1 MKIFAAGATGAVGR
15 ILLPKLIHA
24 GHEVIGITQSESKK
38 AIIEN
43 MGAKALIADVF
54 DRESIR
60 SALDESQPEVVIH
73 QLTSLSN
80 RNFSDNTRIRK
91 EGTQNLVDA
100 AISVGIKRIIAQ
112 SISWAYEPGERPA
125 SEDEPLHV
133 VAEEPRKS
141 TIDGIL
147 ALENE
152 VSKIPQH
159 VILRYGMFYGPGTW
173 YERNGFMAKLIHQRQ
188 VPATE
193 GVTSFLHVEDA
204 AEAALLA
211 LQWPSGP
218 VNIVDDEPAR
228 GTDWLPV
235 FAQALGAP
243 TPETTSNSNAW
254 ERGASNRKARQEYGW
269 KPLYPTWRTG
279 FSASLADENNSMLDQ

>member
-1 MKIFAAGATGAVGR
+1 MRIFVAGATGAVGR
-15 ILLPKLIHA
+15 FLLPKLIRA

-38 AIIEN
+38 SIIEKT
-43 MGAKALIADVF
+43 GAKALVTDVF
-54 DRESIR
+54 DREAIQ
-60 SALDESQPEVVIH
+60 SALGESQPEVVIH
-73 QLTSLSN
+73 QLTSLSS

-100 AISVGIKRIIAQ
+100 ALSAGVKRIIAQ
-112 SISWAYEPGERPA
+112 SISWAYEPGKRPA
-125 SEDEPLHV
+125 TEEAALHV
-133 VAEEPRKS
+133 IAEEPRKS
-141 TIDGIL
+141 TIDGIV
-147 ALENE
+147 ALENAVME
-152 VSKIPQH
+152 VPQY

-173 YERNGFMAKLIHQRQ
+173 YEHNGFMAEQIQQRQ

-204 AEAALLA
+204 AEAALMA
-211 LQWPSGP
+211 LHWPSGP

-228 GTDWLPV
+228 GIDWLPV
-235 FAQALGAP
+235 YAQAIGAP
-243 TPETTSNSNAW
+243 IPVTLSNSNAW

-279 FSASLADENNSMLDQ
+279 FTNSLNPL

>member
-1 MKIFAAGATGAVGR
+1 MRIFVAGATGAVGR
-15 ILLPKLIHA
+15 FLLPKLIHE
-24 GHEVIGITQSESKK
+24 GHEVIGITQSEQKK
-38 AIIEN
+38 SIIEN

-54 DRESIR
+54 DREAIR

-73 QLTSLSN
+73 QLTSLSS
-80 RNFSDNTRIRK
+80 RNFSDNTRIRV

-100 AISVGIKRIIAQ
+100 ALAVGVKRIIAQ
-112 SISWAYEPGERPA
+112 SISWAYEPGEGPA
-125 SEDEPLHV
+125 TEDVPLHV
-133 VAEEPRKS
+133 LAAEPRKT

-147 ALENE
+147 ALERVVTE
-152 VSKIPQH
+152 IPQH

-173 YERNGFMAKLIHQRQ
+173 YEHKGFMAEQILQRQ
-188 VPATE
+188 VPAND

-204 AEAALLA
+204 AEAVLLA

-218 VNIVDDEPAR
+218 VNIVDDEPAK
-228 GTDWLPV
+228 GLDWLPV
-235 FAQALGAP
+235 YAQALGAP
-243 TPETTSNSNAW
+243 MPETLSNSKGW

-279 FSASLADENNSMLDQ
+279 FTDSLNQL